1 MGVDKK
7 QFQCEILWCVMVK
20 NMVHLSLQP
29 IHYKQTVEA
38 RSLWLGWHV
47 QGVGCARGRLHNP
60 RIGEFSGGC
69 YMGMGHT
76 FGACERFGS

>member
-7 QFQCEILWCVMVK
+7 RFECAILWCVMVE
-20 NMVHLSLQP
+20 NMVRLSLQP

-38 RSLWLGWHV
+38 QSLWLGWHV

-60 RIGEFSGGC
+60 RIWEFFRGVLHG
-69 YMGMGHT
+69 YETHVWDM
-76 FGACERFGS
+76 